1 MSDANEP
8 KIDFS
13 FTRTADKGHLT
24 EPTFSG
30 ALSFARRRYTKDVA
44 NADVAVVGIPF
55 DLATTSRP
63 GARLG
68 PRGVREAS
76 TMIAWDRVHE
86 WPYDPFDKIAVV
98 DYGDVHID
106 AGVPQDVPAAI
117 TDQFRVI
124 HNAGVKTLMLG
135 GDHFV
140 TYPVLQSLA
149 PRFDQ
154 PLSLIHFDAH
164 SDTWAE
170 DKKTICHGTMFYH
183 AAREGLVAPERSVQ
197 VGIRTFNKDDHGFN
211 ILSAEAANDIGA
223 QGVVARIRK
232 IVGDAPVY
240 ITFDIDCLDPSMA
253 PGTGTPVVGGMTSMD
268 AQRILRGLQGLN
280 VVGADVVEVA
290 PAYDVSQITSL
301 AAATLAMN
309 MVGLFAACAVPSDR
323 ASDSL

>member
-1 MSDANEP
+1 MSKDNTP
-8 KIDFS
+8 TIDFS
-13 FTRTADKGHLT
+13 FTRPTDKGMLT

-30 ALSFARRRYTKDVA
+30 ALSFARRRYTKQLND
-44 NADVAVVGIPF
+44 ADVAVVGIPF

-63 GARLG
+63 GTRLG
-68 PRGVREAS
+68 PRGIREAS

-98 DYGDVHID
+98 DYGDVLID
-106 AGVPQDVPAAI
+106 PGVPQDVPAAI
-117 TDQFRVI
+117 TQQFRVI
-124 HNAGVKTLMLG
+124 HDTQTKTLMLG

-170 DKKTICHGTMFYH
+170 DKKTISHGTMFYH
-183 AAREGLVAPERSVQ
+183 AAREGLVAPERSIQ
-197 VGIRTFNKDDHGFN
+197 VGIRTYNKDTHGFH
-211 ILSAEAANDIGA
+211 ILSAEAANDLGA
-223 QGVVARIRK
+223 PGVIDRIRAT
-232 IVGDAPVY
+232 VGDAPVY

-268 AQRILRGLQGLN
+268 AQRILRGLAGLN

-290 PAYDVSQITSL
+290 PAYDVSQVTSL

-309 MVGLFAACAVPSDR
+309 MIGLFAACAVRSG
-323 ASDSL
+323 